1 MALIISDCGAMRIH
15 DHQMALITSD
25 RVPLWCSRADF
36 FDSRFDS
43 GFDSRFDSR
52 FTLPTFKYPSPYSIR
67 MQPIPRR
74 APEKTRCML

>member
-1 MALIISDCGAMRIH
+1 MALIISDCGEMCIH

-36 FDSRFDS
+36 FDS
-43 GFDSRFDSR
+43 SR

-74 APEKTRCML
+74 APEKTCCML